1 MSIYGGIQ
9 AEQYLLKAL
18 IHTHTQ
24 TKQKKREKCEDA
36 KFYPQEATFD
46 NGCRNF
52 SAKSPS
58 DWSFMTNLQIR
69 D

>member
-18 IHTHTQ
+18 IH
-24 TKQKKREKCEDA
+24 KKRNVNGNKDA